1 MAASGNLAL
10 HPAGAFQHPDEAL
23 SGAAPRMKR
32 PAGRGYTP
40 AIVQAASFRRMTTT
54 HATQT
59 QPDATTATTPER
71 VGAVLTR
78 LLPLA
83 AGVASG
89 LRWVTLLGV
98 AAVLWLFAW
107 MFWLKG
113 FGPVSSAVVTGL
125 AALPVLVLLR
135 FWLAVEDLRNLPE
148 QFRDMGSGLRREMQD
163 AVRGLASGDRA
174 KALNILGQARRLFE
188 IRSLLGQLSEVA
200 GHYVSIGTLVNPL
213 SLLLGVVS
221 LLLVGVLLLVGIV
234 LGIVAAF

>member
-1 MAASGNLAL
+1 
-10 HPAGAFQHPDEAL
+10 
-23 SGAAPRMKR
+23 
-32 PAGRGYTP
+32 
-40 AIVQAASFRRMTTT
+40 MTTPQPP
-54 HATQT
+54 QT
-59 QPDATTATTPER
+59 TPNATTATAPER
-71 VGAVLTR
+71 VGSVLTR

-113 FGPVSSAVVTGL
+113 FGLVSSAVVTGL

-135 FWLAVEDLRNLPE
+135 FWLAVEDLRSLPE
-148 QFRDMGSGLRREMQD
+148 QFRDMGGGLRREMQD

-174 KALNILGQARRLFE
+174 KALNLLGQARRLFE

-200 GHYVSIGTLVNPL
+200 GQYVNIGTLVNPL
-213 SLLLGVVS
+213 SLILGVVS

-234 LGIVAAF
+234 LGIAAAF